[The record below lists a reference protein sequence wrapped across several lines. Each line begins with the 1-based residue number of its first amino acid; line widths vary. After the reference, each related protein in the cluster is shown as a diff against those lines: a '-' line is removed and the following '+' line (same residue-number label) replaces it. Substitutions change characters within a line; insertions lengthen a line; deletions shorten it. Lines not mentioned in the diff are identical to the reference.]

1 MPDNSGVPAG
11 LSRRRFVVGASTGLL
26 APAIVRP
33 ASAQEIVTLTM
44 WAWPP
49 NTQDEVDAFER
60 AHPNI
65 KVQYVNAGQGAAH
78 FTKMRTALKAGTG
91 LPDVAQVTF
100 DMIPTF
106 RLADALIDL
115 VPYGADKIRNDFVPW
130 SWEQVSSGGKVYG
143 IPWDSGPIGLL
154 YRDDVLAKYKI
165 TPPKTWDEFAESAI
179 KLSKDGSDVFLTD
192 LMLNSGSWMAGAF
205 WQAGWNPFKVEGT
218 TISIAVNDAAAKR
231 VASLWQTMLDAK
243 AVEAKPAYTTEWY
256 TAYDQGRYATWFI
269 AAWGPVFL
277 SQFAKSSA
285 GLWRAAPAPQWDMG
299 KTVSSNMG
307 GSTLA
312 VMKQSVHPKEAAE
325 LAMWLMDSPIST
337 SMFSSKQFLF
347 PTTMALLDSPQ
358 FAGAPNAFY
367 GGQKVN
373 EVFIESA
380 KHIDRVIEW
389 CPFQD
394 YAHAQMQNE
403 MTAAGGGKGTLVQA
417 LDRVQDT
424 LVRYAKAQGFTV
436 KT

>member
-1 MPDNSGVPAG
+1 
-11 LSRRRFVVGASTGLL
+11 
-26 APAIVRP
+26 
-33 ASAQEIVTLTM
+33 M

-65 KVQYVNAGQGAAH
+65 KVSYVNAGQGAAH

-106 RLADALIDL
+106 RLADALVDL
-115 VPYGADKIRNDFVPW
+115 VPYGADKIQGDFVSW

-154 YRDDVLAKYKI
+154 YRNDILAKYKLE
-165 TPPKTWDEFAESAI
+165 PPKTWDEFADSAM
-179 KLSKDGSDVFLTD
+179 KLSRDGSDVFLTD
-192 LMLNSGSWMAGAF
+192 LTLNVGSWLAGAF

-231 VASLWQTMLDAK
+231 VVGFWQKMIDAK
-243 AVEAKPAYTTEWY
+243 TVETKPAFTTEWY

-277 SQFAKSSA
+277 SQFAKNSS
-285 GLWRAAPAPQWDMG
+285 GLWRAAPAPQWAAG
-299 KTVSSNMG
+299 KVVSANMG

-312 VMKQSVHPKEAAE
+312 VTKHSAHPKEAAQ
-325 LAMWLMDSPIST
+325 LVMWLLNNPTST
-337 SMFSSKQFLF
+337 TMFATKQFLF
-347 PTTMALLDSPQ
+347 PTTNKLLESPE
-358 FAGAPNAFY
+358 FAGHTNAFY
-367 GGQKVN
+367 GGQAVN

-403 MTAAGGGKGTLVQA
+403 MTAAAGGKGTLAQG

-436 KT
+436 RT